1 MIETQQGFVESLKH
15 AVEGSDPQGAV
26 EALLQEALSDWHGP
40 PSWFGSPKAAEI
52 SVLHSDEQITVM
64 NIVWPPHL
72 ITEPHNHNMWA
83 TIALYEGRENNI
95 FWAREGG
102 SIVPV
107 GAETICSGEVFS
119 LGADAIH
126 SVHNPL
132 GKYTA
137 AIHVY
142 GGDFMA
148 TPRSEWDP
156 EHLVERPRDMDA
168 ARRAF
173 AKADST
179 D

>member
-1 MIETQQGFVESLKH
+1 MFVTANEFVNTLREAAQENRPQQS
-15 AVEGSDPQGAV
+15 V
-26 EALLQEALSDWHGP
+26 EAVLREALSVWAGP
-40 PSWFGSPKAAEI
+40 PPWLGHPKEADIA
-52 SVLHSDEQITVM
+52 VLHADVHVTIMS
-64 NIVWPPHL
+64 IVWPPHL

-83 TIALYEGRENNI
+83 TIALYEGRENNVL
-95 FWAREGG
+95 WRRDDC

-119 LGADAIH
+119 LEPDAIH

-132 GKYTA
+132 DKYTA

-148 TPRSEWDP
+148 TQRSEWDP
-156 EHLVERPRDMDA
+156 EQLLERPRDMEA

-173 AKADST
+173 TKADR
-179 D
+179 

>member
-1 MIETQQGFVESLKH
+1 MFETQQAFVESIRH
-15 AVEGSDPQGAV
+15 AVKDNEPQRQV
-26 EALLQEALSDWHGP
+26 ESTLREALSAWRGP
-40 PSWFGSPKAAEI
+40 PAWFGAPTAAAI
-52 SVLHSDEQITVM
+52 SILYADADVTIMH
-64 NIVWPPHL
+64 IVWPPHL

-95 FWAREGG
+95 FWKRQDD
-102 SIVPV
+102 SIVPI
-107 GAETICSGEVFS
+107 GAETVCSGEVFS
-119 LGADAIH
+119 IESDVIH

-132 GKYTA
+132 NKYTA

-156 EHLVERPRDMDA
+156 EKLIERPRDMEA
-168 ARRAF
+168 ARQAF
-173 AKADST
+173 AQADST

>member
-1 MIETQQGFVESLKH
+1 MFETAPGLVESVKRARREEH
-15 AVEGSDPQGAV
+15 PQLSV
-26 EALLQEALSDWHGP
+26 EAVLRKALSTWAGP
-40 PSWFGSPKAAEI
+40 PSWLGPPKEAGFLVIYA
-52 SVLHSDEQITVM
+52 DEQITIM
-64 NIVWPPHL
+64 SIVWPPNL

-95 FWAREGG
+95 IWRRDGDT
-102 SIVPV
+102 IVPV

-119 LGADAIH
+119 LDADAIH

-132 GKYTA
+132 NKYTA

-156 EHLVERPRDMDA
+156 EHLLERPRDMEA
-168 ARRAF
+168 VRLAF
-173 AKADST
+173 AKADKAC
-179 D
+179 

>member
-1 MIETQQGFVESLKH
+1 MFETQQAFVDSVRRAVASTEPQKRAESTLR
-15 AVEGSDPQGAV
+15 
-26 EALLQEALSDWHGP
+26 EALAEWQGP
-40 PSWFGSPKAAEI
+40 PSWFGAPTAAEI
-52 SVLHSDEQITVM
+52 SVLHADADITIM
-64 NIVWPPHL
+64 HIVWPPHL

-95 FWAREGG
+95 FWARQRD

-107 GAETICSGEVFS
+107 GAETVCSGEVFS
-119 LGADAIH
+119 LASDVIH
-126 SVHNPL
+126 SVHNPV

-142 GGDFMA
+142 GGDLMA

-156 EHLVERPRDMDA
+156 ENLVERPRDMDA
-168 ARRAF
+168 AQRAF
-173 AKADST
+173 DQADGT